1 MKRAM
6 QPFNLD
12 PLIVKPTELRS
23 LQQVKV
29 PDIFEGSSQNFHAEG
44 LFSTTIFGNVG
55 TEQRDNRGH
64 NGGIAKWHR
73 VRNCPP

>member
-1 MKRAM
+1 MPKPL

-55 TEQRDNRGH
+55 AEQRDNTFG
-64 NGGIAKWHR
+64 
-73 VRNCPP
+73 